1 MLSAICA
8 LLMAFGWKLV
18 DPDGRLHI
26 VSGEGALSEL
36 CTAHGL
42 NLSNVRHMCDMF
54 EGNGTAAH
62 VNQWVRLESVRWL
75 RMELSDE
82 LVPVLGSAEHFL
94 TKVAE
99 KRTDMPF
106 ALAAFRKLLS
116 GTLRSHGTPTD
127 TYTMY
132 KWRVVPAPVD
142 AAQRFPLAS
151 LPATDQMD
159 VDVMPDAELQAVLLA
174 AGNPP
179 TAASAASAAF
189 RRRQCSCLSEVRS
202 KGVVEGV
209 RGRESKS
216 KSKHV

>member
-1 MLSAICA
+1 MLGSAICA

-18 DPDGRLHI
+18 DPVGRLHI

-36 CTAHGL
+36 YTAHGL
-42 NLSNVRHMCDMF
+42 HLSNVRHMCDMF

-94 TKVAE
+94 TNVAE

-106 ALAAFRKLLS
+106 ALANFRKLLS

-159 VDVMPDAELQAVLLA
+159 VDVMLDAELQDVLLA

-179 TAASAASAAF
+179 AAAYASAADAVNTFLFEPSP
-189 RRRQCSCLSEVRS
+189 LRS
-202 KGVVEGV
+202 P
-209 RGRESKS
+209 
-216 KSKHV
+216 KHFLLG